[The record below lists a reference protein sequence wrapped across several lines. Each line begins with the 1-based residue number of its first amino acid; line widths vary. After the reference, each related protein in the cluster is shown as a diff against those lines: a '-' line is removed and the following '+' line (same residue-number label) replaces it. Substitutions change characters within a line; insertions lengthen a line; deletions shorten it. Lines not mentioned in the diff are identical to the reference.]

1 MEPNYVY
8 GDDEREIVRSGYE
21 AIEAVLVGNDVNA
34 KRRLLFYLDW
44 YIDPYYKHDLTDL
57 YEPLKDLLQKMVTA
71 ENEDDVIEEALFLLE
86 SHTDPPYERLREHI
100 DKTPQQFLP
109 KVRYLI
115 NQEE

>member
-1 MEPNYVY
+1 MEPDYVY
-8 GDDEREIVRSGYE
+8 GNAEREIVKSGYE
-21 AIEAVLVGNDVNA
+21 AIEAVLAGYDANA

-57 YEPLKDLLQKMVTA
+57 YDPLKELLQKMVTA
-71 ENEDDVIEEALFLLE
+71 ENEDDVIEEVLFLLE
-86 SHTDPPYERLREHI
+86 SHTYLPYGTLKEYI
-100 DKTPQQFLP
+100 DKAPQQFLP